1 MYSRVIEAKYPVSY
15 RRKDFE
21 ILGRHLRHRHSVAL
35 IGMKRVGIS
44 NFLRFFFS
52 HPKAQHKLMGNAGKH
67 LFIVVDL
74 NDLIEREIFPLW
86 TLMLKRISD
95 TVERVDIATSEKKK
109 IENLFLKTIQIND
122 HIVTMDNVRIALE
135 VLIENDYLPTV
146 FLVHF
151 DRVKEKVTP
160 AFIDNLGALISASG
174 DKLSYV
180 FTSFRQ
186 LTELSPEAFLGNTM
200 SFYRQNMYMTLA
212 STEDLEIIIK
222 THNDQYQLKLS
233 SKTKEDLFRI
243 TGGHVQYLQL
253 SLLALRELDKPNS
266 ITEVNLLEFLL
277 RDERIILQ
285 SEELWESLTN
295 REKETLRKIIKGEK
309 VTEKDKLDALYLW
322 DTEMLFGKNNL
333 TIFSVLF
340 GSHVKGFIE
349 SRPSKED
356 RIHFTKKELALFTFL
371 QNTVG
376 EICERDMII
385 DSVWPEYVE
394 SGISDW
400 AIDRLVARLR
410 TKLRSQKS
418 KYEIKTIRTR
428 GYQLL
433 EK

>member
-1 MYSRVIEAKYPVSY
+1 MAI
-15 RRKDFE
+15 
-21 ILGRHLRHRHSVAL
+21 
-35 IGMKRVGIS
+35 
-44 NFLRFFFS
+44 
-52 HPKAQHKLMGNAGKH
+52 
-67 LFIVVDL
+67 
-74 NDLIEREIFPLW
+74 
-86 TLMLKRISD
+86 
-95 TVERVDIATSEKKK
+95 
-109 IENLFLKTIQIND
+109 
-122 HIVTMDNVRIALE
+122 
-135 VLIENDYLPTV
+135 
-146 FLVHF
+146 
-151 DRVKEKVTP
+151 
-160 AFIDNLGALISASG
+160 
-174 DKLSYV
+174 
-180 FTSFRQ
+180 
-186 LTELSPEAFLGNTM
+186 
-200 SFYRQNMYMTLA
+200 
-212 STEDLEIIIK
+212 
-222 THNDQYQLKLS
+222 
-233 SKTKEDLFRI
+233 
-243 TGGHVQYLQL
+243 
-253 SLLALRELDKPNS
+253 
-266 ITEVNLLEFLL
+266 
-277 RDERIILQ
+277 
-285 SEELWESLTN
+285 TN